1 MIYLDYNASTPMA
14 PEVKEAMILAWD
26 QYGNPS
32 GTHTSARSA
41 EALFEN
47 ARKEI
52 ATELGVS
59 PLEVI
64 LTSGSTEALTIALWG
79 QILGAPANRTK
90 VIVSAIEHEA
100 VLATAKV
107 ACKIAN
113 KELIII
119 PVIGFT
125 ESLQFGQV
133 DLDFISANVG
143 ADVALIAVMAVNNE
157 TGIIQPFE
165 KVAEL
170 AGKFDVPFLCDSTQ
184 AVGKHEFFSMSD
196 VPAMFTVSG
205 HKVYGPKGSGALV
218 ISRELQKNLVTIAPG
233 GGQERGIRG
242 GTLNAASA
250 VGLATALKFALN
262 DLQTEMWRQEK
273 LRDRLLIALTTEF
286 PDSLTSNSGMPTF
299 CLKNT
304 LNLRFHDASSDAVLV
319 SMAKVAASRAS
330 ACSAGMEEPSHVL
343 LAMGMTSLQ
352 AEESMRFSLGR
363 FTTSAEIEDS
373 IEDVSA
379 AVTRVRALS

>member
-14 PEVKEAMILAWD
+14 PEVKEAMTLAWD

-41 EALFEN
+41 EALFES
-47 ARKEI
+47 ARDAI
-52 ATELGVS
+52 ASELGVN

-64 LTSGSTEALTIALWG
+64 LTSGSTEALTLAIWG
-79 QILGAPANRTK
+79 QILGAPASRSK
-90 VIVSAIEHEA
+90 VLVSAIEHEA

-107 ACKIAN
+107 ACKIAK
-113 KELIII
+113 KELVII
-119 PVIGFT
+119 PVVGFT
-125 ESLQFGQV
+125 ESFQIGQV
-133 DLDFISANVG
+133 DLDFISENIG

-157 TGIIQPFE
+157 TGIIQPIE

-170 AGKFDVPFLCDSTQ
+170 AVKFDVPFLCDSTQ
-184 AVGKHEFFSMSD
+184 ALGKHEYFSMKD

-205 HKVYGPKGSGALV
+205 HKIYGPKGSGALV
-218 ISRELQKNLVTIAPG
+218 ISRELQKTLVSIAPG

-250 VGLATALKFALN
+250 VGLATALKFAQN

-273 LRDRLLIALTTEF
+273 LRDSLFTALATEF
-286 PDSLTSNSGMPTF
+286 PDSLRSNSGMPTF

-304 LNLRFHDASSDAVLV
+304 LNLRFHSASSDAVLV
-319 SMAKVAASRAS
+319 SLTKVAASRAS

-343 LAMGMTSLQ
+343 LAMGMTSRE

-363 FTTSAEIEDS
+363 FTTSTEIEAA

>member
-47 ARKEI
+47 AREEI
-52 ATELGVS
+52 ASELGVN

-64 LTSGSTEALTIALWG
+64 LTSGSTEALTIAIWG
-79 QILGAPANRTK
+79 QILGAPATRTK
-90 VIVSAIEHEA
+90 VLVSAIEHEA

-113 KELIII
+113 KELVII

-125 ESLQFGQV
+125 ESFQIGQV
-133 DLDFISANVG
+133 DLDFISENMG

-157 TGIIQPFE
+157 TGIIQPIE

-170 AGKFDVPFLCDSTQ
+170 ARKFDVPFLCDSTQ
-184 AVGKHEFFSMSD
+184 ALGKYEYFFMKD
-196 VPAMFTVSG
+196 VAAMFTVSG
-205 HKVYGPKGSGALV
+205 HKIYGPKGSGALV
-218 ISRELQKNLVTIAPG
+218 ISRELQKTLVSIVPG

-250 VGLATALKFALN
+250 VGLATALKFAQN

-273 LRDRLLIALTTEF
+273 LRDRLFTALASEF
-286 PDSLTSNSGMPTF
+286 PASLTSNSGMPTF

-304 LNLRFHDASSDAVLV
+304 INLRFHAASSDAVLV
-319 SMAKVAASRAS
+319 SLAKVAASRAS

-343 LAMGMTSLQ
+343 LAMGMTSRE

-363 FTTSAEIEDS
+363 FTTSAEIEAA
-373 IEDVSA
+373 IEDVSV

>member
-14 PEVKEAMILAWD
+14 PEVKEAMTLAWD

-47 ARKEI
+47 ARDAI
-52 ATELGVS
+52 ASELGVS

-64 LTSGSTEALTIALWG
+64 LTSGSTEALTLAIWG
-79 QILGAPANRTK
+79 QILGAPASRSK
-90 VIVSAIEHEA
+90 VLVSAIEHEA
-100 VLATAKV
+100 VLATANV

-113 KELIII
+113 KELVII
-119 PVIGFT
+119 PVVGFS
-125 ESLQFGQV
+125 ESFQIGQV
-133 DLDFISANVG
+133 DLDFISENMG

-157 TGIIQPFE
+157 TGIIQPIE

-184 AVGKHEFFSMSD
+184 ALGKHEYFSMKD

-205 HKVYGPKGSGALV
+205 HKIYGPKGSGALV
-218 ISRELQKNLVTIAPG
+218 ISRELQKTLISIAPG

-250 VGLATALKFALN
+250 VGLATALKFAQN

-273 LRDRLLIALTTEF
+273 LRDRLFTALATEF

-304 LNLRFHDASSDAVLV
+304 LNLRFHSASSDAVLV
-319 SMAKVAASRAS
+319 SMAKVSASRAS

-343 LAMGMTSLQ
+343 LAMGLTSRE

-363 FTTSAEIEDS
+363 FTTSTEIEAA

>member
-14 PEVKEAMILAWD
+14 SEVKEAMILAWD
-26 QYGNPS
+26 KYGNPS
-32 GTHTSARSA
+32 GTHTSARLA

-47 ARKEI
+47 AREEI
-52 ATELGVS
+52 ATSLGVS

-64 LTSGSTEALTIALWG
+64 LTSGSTEAITIALWG
-79 QILGAPANRTK
+79 QILGAPTNRSK
-90 VIVSAIEHEA
+90 VLVSAIEHEA

-107 ACKIAN
+107 ACKIAD
-113 KELIII
+113 KELIVI
-119 PVIGFT
+119 PAIGFT
-125 ESLQFGQV
+125 ESSHIGQV
-133 DLDFISANVG
+133 DLDFISSNIG
-143 ADVALIAVMAVNNE
+143 DDVALIAVMAVNNE
-157 TGIIQPFE
+157 TGIIQPIE

-184 AVGKHEFFSMSD
+184 AVGKHEYFSMRD
-196 VPAMFTVSG
+196 IPAMYTVSG
-205 HKVYGPKGSGALV
+205 HKIYGPKGSGALV
-218 ISRELQKNLVTIAPG
+218 ISRELQKTLFTISPG

-250 VGLATALKFALN
+250 IGLATALKFALN
-262 DLQTEMWRQEK
+262 DLPNEMLRQEK
-273 LRDRLLIALTTEF
+273 LRDKLLTSLASEF
-286 PDSLTSNSGMPTF
+286 RETLTSNSGMPNF

-304 LNLRFHDASSDAVLV
+304 LNLRFHAASSDAVLV

-343 LAMGMTSLQ
+343 IAMGMTTRE

-363 FTTSAEIEDS
+363 FTTSAEIES
-373 IEDVSA
+373 AIKDVSA

>member
-14 PEVKEAMILAWD
+14 PQVKEAMILAWD
-26 QYGNPS
+26 QFANPS
-32 GTHTSARSA
+32 GTHASARSA

-47 ARKEI
+47 AREEI

-79 QILGAPANRTK
+79 QILGAPSNRSK
-90 VIVSAIEHEA
+90 VMVSAIEHEA

-119 PVIGFT
+119 PVLGFT
-125 ESLQFGQV
+125 DPFQIGQV

-143 ADVALIAVMAVNNE
+143 ADVALMAVMAVNNE
-157 TGIIQPFE
+157 TGIIQPIE

-170 AGKFDVPFLCDSTQ
+170 AAEFDIPFLCDSTQ
-184 AVGKHEFFSMSD
+184 AVGKHEYFSMRD
-196 VPAMFTVSG
+196 VQAMFTVSG
-205 HKVYGPKGSGALV
+205 HKIYGPKGSGALV
-218 ISRELQKNLVTIAPG
+218 ISRELQKTLVSITPG

-250 VGLATALKFALN
+250 VGLAAALKFSLN
-262 DLQTEMWRQEK
+262 DLQNEMWRQEG
-273 LRDRLLIALTTEF
+273 LRDRLLTALATEF
-286 PDSLTSNSGMPTF
+286 PESLTSNSGMPTF

-304 LNLRFHDASSDAVLV
+304 LNLRFHAASSDAVLV
-319 SMAKVAASRAS
+319 SLAKVAASRAS

-343 LAMGMTSLQ
+343 LAMGMTSRE

-363 FTTSAEIEDS
+363 FTTSAEIEAA
-373 IEDVSA
+373 IEDVSV

>member
-14 PEVKEAMILAWD
+14 PEVKEAMMQAWD

-32 GTHTSARSA
+32 GTHTLARSA
-41 EALFEN
+41 EALLEN
-47 ARKEI
+47 AREEI
-52 ATELGVS
+52 ASELGVS

-90 VIVSAIEHEA
+90 VLVSAIEHEA
-100 VLATAKV
+100 VLETAKV

-113 KELIII
+113 KELMII

-157 TGIIQPFE
+157 TGIIQPIE
-165 KVAEL
+165 KVAEF

-218 ISRELQKNLVTIAPG
+218 ISRELQKNLVTITPG

-250 VGLATALKFALN
+250 VGLATALKFALK
-262 DLQTEMWRQEK
+262 DLKNEMWRQEK
-273 LRDRLLIALTTEF
+273 LRERLLIGLTTEF
-286 PDSLTSNSGMPTF
+286 PDSLTSNSGMPIF

-304 LNLRFHDASSDAVLV
+304 LNLQFHDASSDAVLV

-343 LAMGMTSLQ
+343 LAMGMTRRA

>member
-14 PEVKEAMILAWD
+14 PQVKEAMTLAWER
-26 QYGNPS
+26 YGNPS
-32 GTHTSARSA
+32 GTHISARSA
-41 EALFEN
+41 EALFEG
-47 ARKEI
+47 ARDQI
-52 ATELGVS
+52 ARELGVS

-64 LTSGSTEALTIALWG
+64 LTSGSTEAITIALWG
-79 QILGAPANRTK
+79 QILGAPATRTK
-90 VIVSAIEHEA
+90 VLVSAIEHEA
-100 VLATAKV
+100 VLATAQI

-113 KELIII
+113 KELVII
-119 PVIGFT
+119 PVFGL
-125 ESLQFGQV
+125 EEALHVGQV
-133 DLDFISANVG
+133 NIDFISSNIG

-157 TGIIQPFE
+157 TGIIQPIQ

-170 AGKFDVPFLCDSTQ
+170 AGKFEVPFLCDSTQ
-184 AVGKHEFFSMSD
+184 AVGKCERFSMRD
-196 VPAMFTVSG
+196 TPAMFTVSG

-218 ISRELQKNLVTIAPG
+218 INRELQKTLVAITPG

-250 VGLATALKFALN
+250 VGLATALKFSLN
-262 DLQTEMWRQEK
+262 DLPNEMRRQEGM
-273 LRDRLLIALTTEF
+273 RDRLLNALASEF
-286 PDSLTSNSGMPTF
+286 PDSLTSNSGQSKF

-304 LNLRFHDASSDAVLV
+304 LNLRFHAASSDAVLA
-319 SMAKVAASRAS
+319 SMSKVEASRAS

-343 LAMGMTSLQ
+343 LAMGMTSKE

-363 FTTSAEIEDS
+363 FTTSDEIEAS
-373 IEDVSA
+373 IEDVSV

>member
-14 PEVKEAMILAWD
+14 PEVKEAMIQTWD

-32 GTHTSARSA
+32 GTHTLSRSA

-47 ARKEI
+47 AREEI
-52 ATELGVS
+52 AAELGVS

-79 QILGAPANRTK
+79 QILGAPASRHK
-90 VIVSAIEHEA
+90 VLVSAIEHEA
-100 VLATAKV
+100 IIATAKV

-113 KELIII
+113 KELIMV
-119 PVIGFT
+119 PVIGFAD
-125 ESLQFGQV
+125 SLQVGQV
-133 DLDFISANVG
+133 DLDFISSNIG
-143 ADVALIAVMAVNNE
+143 EDVALIAVMAVNNE
-157 TGIIQPFE
+157 TGIIQPIE
-165 KVAEL
+165 KVAEF

-184 AVGKHEFFSMSD
+184 AVGKLEYFSMRD
-196 VPAMFTVSG
+196 IPAMFTVSG
-205 HKVYGPKGSGALV
+205 HKIYGPKGSGALV
-218 ISRELQKNLVTIAPG
+218 ISREFQKTLITIAPG

-242 GTLNAASA
+242 GTLNLASA
-250 VGLATALKFALN
+250 VGLAAALKFALN
-262 DLQTEMWRQEK
+262 DLQSEMWRQEK
-273 LRDRLLIALTTEF
+273 LRNRLLSALETEF
-286 PDSLTSNSGMPTF
+286 LDSLTCNSGMPTF

-304 LNLRFHDASSDAVLV
+304 LNLRFHAASSDAVLV

-343 LAMGMTSLQ
+343 LAMGMTSRE

-363 FTTSAEIEDS
+363 FTTSSEIEAA

>member
-14 PEVKEAMILAWD
+14 PEVKEAMVLAWD

-47 ARKEI
+47 AREEI

-90 VIVSAIEHEA
+90 VLVSAIEHEA

-125 ESLQFGQV
+125 ESLQIGQV
-133 DLDFISANVG
+133 DLDFISANIGV
-143 ADVALIAVMAVNNE
+143 DIALIAVMAVNNE
-157 TGIIQPFE
+157 TGIIQPIE

-205 HKVYGPKGSGALV
+205 HKIYGPKGSGALV

-273 LRDRLLIALTTEF
+273 LRDRLLTALTTEF
-286 PDSLTSNSGMPTF
+286 PDSLTSNSGMSTF

-304 LNLRFHDASSDAVLV
+304 LNLRFHAASSDAVLV

-343 LAMGMTSLQ
+343 LAMGMTSRE

>member
-1 MIYLDYNASTPMA
+1 MIYLDYNASTPIA
-14 PEVKEAMILAWD
+14 AEVKEAMILAWD

-47 ARKEI
+47 AREEI

-64 LTSGSTEALTIALWG
+64 LTSGSTEALTIAIWG
-79 QILGAPANRTK
+79 QILGAPANRSK
-90 VIVSAIEHEA
+90 VLVSAIEHEA

-107 ACKIAN
+107 ACKIAK
-113 KELIII
+113 KELIVI

-125 ESLQFGQV
+125 ESLQIGQV
-133 DLDFISANVG
+133 DLDFISANIG
-143 ADVALIAVMAVNNE
+143 ADIALIAVMAVNNE
-157 TGIIQPFE
+157 TGIIQPIE

-205 HKVYGPKGSGALV
+205 HKIYGPKGSGALV
-218 ISRELQKNLVTIAPG
+218 ISRELQKSLVTIAPG

-250 VGLATALKFALN
+250 VGLAKALKFALN

-273 LRDRLLIALTTEF
+273 LRDRLLTALTTEF
-286 PDSLTSNSGMPTF
+286 PDSLTSNSGMSTF

-304 LNLRFHDASSDAVLV
+304 LNLRFHAASSDAVLV

-343 LAMGMTSLQ
+343 LAMGMTSRE

>member
-32 GTHTSARSA
+32 GTHTSARAA

-47 ARKEI
+47 ARQQI

-79 QILGAPANRTK
+79 QILGAPESRSK
-90 VIVSAIEHEA
+90 VLVSAIEHEA
-100 VLATAKV
+100 VLATAKI
-107 ACKIAN
+107 ACKITK

-119 PVIGFT
+119 PVIGLS
-125 ESLQFGQV
+125 ESIQVGQV
-133 DLDFISANVG
+133 NLDFISANIG
-143 ADVALIAVMAVNNE
+143 EDVALIAVMAVNNE
-157 TGIIQPFE
+157 TGIIQPIE

-170 AGKFDVPFLCDSTQ
+170 AGNFDVPFLCDSTQ
-184 AVGKHEFFSMSD
+184 ALGKDATFSMRD

-218 ISRELQKNLVTIAPG
+218 MSRKLQTSMVTITPG

-250 VGLATALKFALN
+250 VGLATALKFALD
-262 DLQTEMWRQEK
+262 DLQNEMVRQEK
-273 LRDRLLIALTTEF
+273 LRDRLFAALLMEF
-286 PDSLTSNSGMPTF
+286 PDTLTSNSGSPIF

-304 LNLRFHDASSDAVLV
+304 LNLRFHAASSDAVLV

-343 LAMGMTSLQ
+343 LAMGMTSRE

-363 FTTSAEIEDS
+363 FTTSAEIEAS
-373 IEDVSA
+373 IDDVSA
-379 AVTRVRALS
+379 AVTRVRSLS

>member
-14 PEVKEAMILAWD
+14 SEVKEDMTLAWEK
-26 QYGNPS
+26 YGNPS
-32 GTHTSARSA
+32 GTHISARSA

-47 ARKEI
+47 ARHEI
-52 ATELGVS
+52 ATTLGVN

-64 LTSGSTEALTIALWG
+64 LTSGSTEALTIGLWG
-79 QILGAPANRTK
+79 QILGAPASRSK
-90 VIVSAIEHEA
+90 VLVSSIEHEA

-113 KELIII
+113 KELIVI
-119 PVIGFT
+119 PAVGFT
-125 ESLQFGQV
+125 ESPQFGQV
-133 DLDFISANVG
+133 DLDFVSANIA

-157 TGIIQPFE
+157 TGIIQPIE

-170 AGKFDVPFLCDSTQ
+170 AEKFGVPFLCDSTQ
-184 AVGKHEFFSMSD
+184 AVGKHEYFSMRD
-196 VPAMFTVSG
+196 VPAMYTVSG
-205 HKVYGPKGSGALV
+205 HKIYGPKGSGALV
-218 ISRELQKNLVTIAPG
+218 IGRELQKTLVSISPG

-262 DLQTEMWRQEK
+262 DLPNEMLRQEK
-273 LRDRLLIALTTEF
+273 LRDRLLTALATEF
-286 PDSLTSNSGMPTF
+286 RETLTSNSGMPTF

-304 LNLRFHDASSDAVLV
+304 LNLRFHAASSDAVLV
-319 SMAKVAASRAS
+319 SMTNVAASRAS
-330 ACSAGMEEPSHVL
+330 ACSAGMEKPSHVL
-343 LAMGMTSLQ
+343 LAMGMTSRE

-363 FTTSAEIEDS
+363 FTTSAEIES
-373 IEDVSA
+373 AIKDVSV

>member
-1 MIYLDYNASTPMA
+1 MA

-47 ARKEI
+47 AREEI
-52 ATELGVS
+52 ASELGVS

-79 QILGAPANRTK
+79 QILGAPANRSK
-90 VIVSAIEHEA
+90 VLVSAIEHEA
-100 VLATAKV
+100 VLSTAKV

-125 ESLQFGQV
+125 ESFQIGQV
-133 DLDFISANVG
+133 NLNFISANIG

-157 TGIIQPFE
+157 TGIIQPIK

-170 AGKFDVPFLCDSTQ
+170 AEKYDVPFLCDSTQ
-184 AVGKHEFFSMSD
+184 AVGKHEYFSMSD
-196 VPAMFTVSG
+196 VPAMYTVSG
-205 HKVYGPKGSGALV
+205 HKIYGPKGSGALV
-218 ISRELQKNLVTIAPG
+218 ISRELQKTLVTIAPG

-250 VGLATALKFALN
+250 VGLATALKFALS
-262 DLQTEMWRQEK
+262 DLQNEMWRQEK
-273 LRDRLLIALTTEF
+273 LRDRLLSALATEF

-304 LNLRFHDASSDAVLV
+304 LNLRFHAASSDAVLV
-319 SMAKVAASRAS
+319 SLAKVAASRAS
-330 ACSAGMEEPSHVL
+330 ACSAGIEEPSHVL
-343 LAMGMTSLQ
+343 LAMGMTSRE

-363 FTTSAEIEDS
+363 FTTSAEIEAAT
-373 IEDVSA
+373 EDVSA

>member
-47 ARKEI
+47 AREAI
-52 ATELGVS
+52 ATELGVN

-79 QILGAPANRTK
+79 QILGAPAYRSK
-90 VIVSAIEHEA
+90 VLVSAIEHEA

-107 ACKIAN
+107 ACRIAK

-119 PVIGFT
+119 PVISFM
-125 ESLQFGQV
+125 ESFQIGQV
-133 DLDFISANVG
+133 DLDFISANIG
-143 ADVALIAVMAVNNE
+143 SDVALIAVMAANNE
-157 TGIIQPFE
+157 TGIIQPIE
-165 KVAEL
+165 EVAKL
-170 AGKFDVPFLCDSTQ
+170 AGKFEVPFLCDSTQ
-184 AVGKHEFFSMSD
+184 ALGKHERFSMRD
-196 VPAMFTVSG
+196 LPAMFTVSG
-205 HKVYGPKGSGALV
+205 HKIYGPKGSGALV
-218 ISRELQKNLVTIAPG
+218 ISREWQKTLVAITPG

-262 DLQTEMWRQEK
+262 DLQNEMRRQEK
-273 LRDRLLIALTTEF
+273 MRDRLLTALTSEF
-286 PDSLTSNSGMPTF
+286 SDSLTSNSGMPRF

-304 LNLRFHDASSDAVLV
+304 LNLRFHAASSDAVLA
-319 SMAKVAASRAS
+319 SLAKVAASRAS

-343 LAMGMTSLQ
+343 LAMGMTSRE

-363 FTTSAEIEDS
+363 FTTSKEIEAS
-373 IEDVSA
+373 IKDVSV